1 MLVWLAFEADPF
13 RPPTSAGGLAAGG
26 VDGVGHAVVLARL
39 PDVRAGV
46 VLAAVVNGHADPEG
60 EGGLALG
67 DVAVADAVSPVGG
80 TPKVGLSRSKAS
92 SAARSAIRW
101 WSWIQSRWSSSKA
114 TAAS

>member
-1 MLVWLAFEADPF
+1 LCWLAFWPDSLWAVAG
-13 RPPTSAGGLAAGG
+13 AGGLGAGG
-26 VDGVGHAVVLARL
+26 VEGVGHAVILAGL
-39 PDVRAGV
+39 PDGRVAV
-46 VLAAVVNGHADPEG
+46 VLAAVVDRHADPEG